1 MTRIRDLHA
10 GWMND
15 PVYRKEF
22 DDLDEAFSL
31 AAALVRARAA
41 AGLTQEELA
50 ARMGTRQEVVARWE
64 GGKVLPSTRTLARLA
79 RATGTRLHISF
90 APPCTQTDVA
100 IRKST

>member
-15 PVYRKEF
+15 SDYRKRFNDLEEEF
-22 DDLDEAFSL
+22 NL
-31 AAALVRARAA
+31 ATALIRARAA

-50 ARMGTRQEVVARWE
+50 ERMGTKQEVVARWE

-90 APPCTQTDVA
+90 APPPAQTDVVM
-100 IRKST
+100 RKPT